1 MATLLMLT
9 IKATVRTY
17 IIILVTTCLLSCQ
30 LKQQEV
36 IQSSTIDSTLQV
48 KATSI
53 LGNKL
58 SEINALSGQVII
70 MEVQTGQ
77 IKALVGLERKDSAD
91 YQPSENFATQQPT
104 SLMHPISLLAALET
118 GKVELGEMVDVGN
131 GIYHVDG
138 EELKDHNWHRGGYG
152 EISVKQ
158 GLAYSSNIATY
169 KVMEAAFGNHTQ
181 DYFNL
186 LNKMSYGK
194 PDSITGIANLKS
206 YSVEDGNTTW
216 FCIGY
221 DQLITPIQILTF
233 YNAIANN
240 GKMVQPQLYKDSIT
254 VINPLIASQAS
265 IGKLKQALL
274 FNATDGLGKTVKSN
288 KVSVAGMQGT
298 IVINEEDAEYGVEFC
313 GYFPVD
319 NPKYTMIVSI
329 NKRGLPAS
337 GGLMAGDVFRQIIE
351 AY

>member
-1 MATLLMLT
+1 M
-9 IKATVRTY
+9 V
-17 IIILVTTCLLSCQ
+17 
-30 LKQQEV
+30 
-36 IQSSTIDSTLQV
+36 V
-48 KATSI
+48 KI
-53 LGNKL
+53 
-58 SEINALSGQVII
+58 
-70 MEVQTGQ
+70 
-77 IKALVGLERKDSAD
+77 
-91 YQPSENFATQQPT
+91 
-104 SLMHPISLLAALET
+104 
-118 GKVELGEMVDVGN
+118 
-131 GIYHVDG
+131 
-138 EELKDHNWHRGGYG
+138 
-152 EISVKQ
+152 
-158 GLAYSSNIATY
+158 
-169 KVMEAAFGNHTQ
+169 
-181 DYFNL
+181 
-186 LNKMSYGK
+186 
-194 PDSITGIANLKS
+194 LKS

-240 GKMVQPQLYKDSIT
+240 GKMIQPQLYKDSIT

-274 FNATDGLGKTVKSN
+274 FNVTDGLGKTVKSN